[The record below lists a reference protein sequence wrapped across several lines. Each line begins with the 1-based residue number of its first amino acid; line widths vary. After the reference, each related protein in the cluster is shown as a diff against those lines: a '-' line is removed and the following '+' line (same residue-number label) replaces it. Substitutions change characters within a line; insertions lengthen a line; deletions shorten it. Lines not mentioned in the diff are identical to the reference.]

1 MFSEGTKENAAVF
14 CHAATFMIVALLS
27 KGYGDIAYQ
36 AMRKLM
42 PNVQKDYDLYKT
54 EPYAWA
60 EYIVGPM
67 HPYLYG
73 EGAFTWITG
82 TSGWTFM
89 AATEWLLGARRDF
102 GGLLVDPC
110 IPSHWKHCII
120 RRPFR
125 GAIYNI
131 EIENPKGKSKGVK
144 AVFVDGKPIDGNLIK
159 PGQPGKTYK
168 VKVVM
173 G

>member
-14 CHAATFMIVALLS
+14 GHASTFMIVALLQAG
-27 KGYGDIAYQ
+27 KGDFGYES
-36 AMRKLM
+36 MRKIM
-42 PNVQKDYDLYKT
+42 PNKQKDYDLYKT
-54 EPYAWA
+54 EPYVYA
-60 EYIVGPM
+60 EYLVGPG

-82 TSGWTFM
+82 TAGWNFI

-102 GGLLVDPC
+102 QGLRVDPC
-110 IPSHWKHCII
+110 IPKHWKKYFI

-125 GAIYNI
+125 GATYDI
-131 EIENPKGKSKGVK
+131 EINNPKGVQKGVK
-144 AVFVDGKPIDGNLIK
+144 EVYVDSRRIAGNLIAPHK
-159 PGQPGKTYK
+159 DGRVHK
-168 VKVVM
+168 VRVVM